1 VTFARRRADR
11 RTTLAAQPALHLVL
25 LYALAFGRRWWE
37 LDRRPLWLD
46 ELTTIGYAQLDGAA
60 FVRMLSIDP
69 NMTLYYLVM
78 FVWVRLVGVGA
89 DEALLRFPSVLVSSA
104 VAPAVY
110 LLGRRLHSPSLG
122 LAAGGLLAIHGYH
135 AILSRETRG
144 YGLFSLLAVVGIILL
159 VQAVRSG
166 RRRDWLLLGLVNG
179 LSFYC
184 HIFTVFVV
192 IAQAGFVLLRRSRAA
207 LGGLLLSGGVAATLA
222 TPLLPWALRGSTG
235 QLLKSKAT
243 PTLRDLVQL
252 IPSYTGSPDLL
263 LPVLYLVLMLIGLA
277 PWIWRR
283 SGSALTFNRQLL
295 LSWLLIPPLLV
306 FAISQVRVIFS
317 IRYLFPILPAVTLL
331 AGLGLVRLP
340 RPLALGVG
348 ALLTVL
354 ALNVPWSSFPSVQ
367 HENWRDAARQTAS
380 SARPDDG
387 WIFGAKWAQ
396 QAFEYYAGWHWGRN
410 PNAPYANIVEPFDW
424 AQIDSYAGYRGP
436 PKLGSFKGFAAS
448 HPRIWLIDFRAPH
461 PRVNVDPVL
470 GWLKRKSYAM
480 TSEHVF
486 PGGSI
491 RLFTRSTP
499 P

>member
-1 VTFARRRADR
+1 MTCARRWAGPL
-11 RTTLAAQPALHLVL
+11 TKLAEQPALQLIL
-25 LYALAFGRRWWE
+25 LYALAFGRRWWD
-37 LDRRPLWLD
+37 LNRRPLWID
-46 ELTTIGYAQLDGAA
+46 ELITVGYAQLDGAA

-89 DEALLRFPSVLVSSA
+89 DEALLRLPSVLISSA

-110 LLGRRLHSPSLG
+110 LLGRRLHSPALG

-144 YGLFSLLAVVGIILL
+144 YGLFSLLAVVGFLLL

-166 RRRDWLLLGLVNG
+166 RRRDWLLVGLVNG

-207 LGGLLLSGGVAATLA
+207 LGGLLLSGVVTGVLA
-222 TPLLPWALRGSTG
+222 SPLLPWALRGSTG
-235 QLLKSKAT
+235 QHVRLKPT
-243 PTLRDLVQL
+243 PTPGDLVQL
-252 IPSYTGSPDLL
+252 IPIYTGSPDLL

-283 SGSALTFNRQLL
+283 PGLDLTFNRQLL
-295 LSWLLIPPLLV
+295 LSWLLIPPLLI
-306 FAISQVRVIFS
+306 FGISQVHVIFS

-340 RPLALGVG
+340 GPIGLGVG

-367 HENWRDAARQTAS
+367 KEDWRDVARQTANN
-380 SARPDDG
+380 ARPDDG
-387 WIFGAKWAQ
+387 YVFSTKWAQ

-410 PNAPYANIVEPFDW
+410 PNAPYAHIVEPFDW
-424 AQIDSYAGYRGP
+424 SQIVTFSGYSGP
-436 PKLGSFKGFAAS
+436 PRLRSFEGFAAP
-448 HPRIWLIDFRAPH
+448 HPRIWLIDFRSSSKSGRLD
-461 PRVNVDPVL
+461 RVL
-470 GWLKRKSYAM
+470 EWLTRESYTMTVKR
-480 TSEHVF
+480 TF
-486 PGGSI
+486 PGGAI
-491 RLFTRSTP
+491 RLFARPTP
-499 P
+499 S